1 MAKKRAKGEIRFKI
15 HGLPTDGG
23 GKLVDAEVFARKV
36 NQIVK
41 ALETAD
47 VEANGAEQHRYLI
60 SELKIGSAQIG
71 FREVVRS
78 TRGGRPEHSSIAALL
93 DCTKAVSRSNF
104 TAAVRYGE
112 LVEHVQKLS
121 AGAADTFAYMEMGVP
136 DDTPIR
142 VDDFL
147 NDQAKTLL
155 KERAATVEKIAYYR
169 GHAREAFDGT
179 IKEADLRGDL
189 PSVKL
194 ILTAGGKEIDCI
206 CKRMTVEHIREA
218 LDRRVWAEGIA
229 IYTGKSQLPSRVEL
243 DKIVPLSSE
252 ADLSKWRGSLT
263 PFTLSDW
270 EQ

>member
-1 MAKKRAKGEIRFKI
+1 M
-15 HGLPTDGG
+15 
-23 GKLVDAEVFARKV
+23 DAEVFARKV
-36 NQIVK
+36 NAIVK

-71 FREVVRS
+71 FREVVKS
-78 TRGGRPEHSSIAALL
+78 TRARPDHSSIATLL
-93 DCTKAVSRSNF
+93 NCTKAVSRSNF
-104 TAAVRYGE
+104 SVASKYGD
-112 LVEHVQKLS
+112 LVEAVQRIS
-121 AGAADTFAYMEMGVP
+121 AGADEQFAYIEMGIP

-142 VDDFL
+142 VDEFL
-147 NDQAKTLL
+147 HSQAKAVL
-155 KERAATVEKIAYYR
+155 KERAATVAQIVHYR
-169 GHAREAFDGT
+169 GQAREAFDGT

-206 CKRMTVEHIREA
+206 CKRLTVDEIRAA

-229 IYTGKSQLPSRVEL
+229 VYNGRNALPSRVEIDKL
-243 DKIVPLSSE
+243 DVLSSD

-263 PFTLSDW
+263 PFALSDW